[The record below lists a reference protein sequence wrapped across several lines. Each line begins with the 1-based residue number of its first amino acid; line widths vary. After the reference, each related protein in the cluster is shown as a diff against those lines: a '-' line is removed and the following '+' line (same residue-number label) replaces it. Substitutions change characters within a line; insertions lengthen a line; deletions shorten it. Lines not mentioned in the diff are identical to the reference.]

1 MQRVRRVLVIWAAVL
16 LLFQMPPKRAAGAA
30 RSSTVRGDS
39 GQTLAIIVN
48 RANPVDDLSFAELR
62 KIFLGRRSHWPNDR
76 RIAIVMLEPG
86 QPERETVLREIYR
99 MTESEYRDHFLKG
112 LFTGEV
118 FVSPKTLSSPAVV
131 RKFVFNAPG
140 AIGYLRESDVDESV
154 KVIRVDGRLPDD
166 RDYLL
171 QIDARQVN

>member
-1 MQRVRRVLVIWAAVL
+1 MQHVRRVLVIWAAVL
-16 LLFQMPPKRAAGAA
+16 FLFQVPPKRAAGAA
-30 RSSTVRGDS
+30 RSATVRGDS

-62 KIFLGRRSHWPNDR
+62 KIFLGRRSHWPNGR

-131 RKFVFNAPG
+131 RRFVLNAPG

-154 KVIRVDGRLPDD
+154 KVIRVDGKLPDEK
-166 RDYLL
+166 DYIL